1 MEADRATHTNDGD
14 ANARGRTAALRA
26 IAVMGLSVLLI
37 DLWLPSSLVLGSLLI
52 LPVFASAWLSSPRFT
67 NVVTTACAFAA
78 IFGAVVGVGGG
89 AQSPPD
95 TVALQL
101 ACSLFVI
108 FVSGQLALLRIK
120 NETRIDR
127 AREVVATALRSI
139 ADAVVTLDR
148 DDRVATING
157 PAARLVGVDAAAA
170 VGRPVGEVV
179 RLERDPE
186 TVAPPD
192 PRAPRRQLLVLTRDG
207 AEVRLPV
214 EATSSPI
221 VGQRGE
227 DFGRVLVLRDAS
239 DVVAFEERMRELAYR
254 DGLTGLAN
262 RRSLEERL
270 DLELKHARR
279 ARARLG
285 VLFLD
290 LDGFKKINDTY
301 GHRAGDELL
310 VAVAGRL
317 SAALREVDTVARI
330 SGDEFCVLVPEL
342 SERDDVALVAQKIV
356 DAVVRPVV
364 LDGVAVPVATSVGA
378 AVYPDDA
385 GSAASLL
392 SAADAAMYRAKGM
405 GGASWAVHDADA
417 GSWAPKERG
426 RPAPE
431 RARTGSDGAG
441 TNAMRTRGDDARA
454 ADTNGSDTSGA
465 GAAGR
470 PDAAAERRE
479 RQR

>member
-1 MEADRATHTNDGD
+1 MQATRVNQASDAE
-14 ANARGRTAALRA
+14 ANARGRSAALRA
-26 IAVMGLSVLLI
+26 IGVMGLSILAI

-52 LPVFASAWLSSPRFT
+52 LPVFASAWLASPRFT
-67 NVVTTACAFAA
+67 NVVTVTCAFAA
-78 IFGAVVGVGGG
+78 IFGAVIGLGGG
-89 AQSPPD
+89 AQSPPE

-120 NETRIDR
+120 SETRIDR
-127 AREVVATALRSI
+127 AREVVDTALRSI

-157 PAARLVGVDAAAA
+157 PAARLVGLDQGAAL
-170 VGRPVGEVV
+170 GRPVAEVV

-186 TVAPPD
+186 TVAPAD
-192 PRAPRRQLLVLTRDG
+192 PRAPRRQLLVLEGDDGTR
-207 AEVRLPV
+207 RLPV
-214 EATSSPI
+214 EVTSSPI

-290 LDGFKKINDTY
+290 LDGFKSINDTY

-310 VAVAGRL
+310 VAVGGRL
-317 SAALREVDTVARI
+317 SAVLREVDTVARI

-342 SERDDVALVAQKIV
+342 SEPADVALVAQKIV
-356 DAVVRPVV
+356 DAVVRPVI

-385 GSAASLL
+385 GSAEGLL

-405 GGASWAVHDADA
+405 GGASWAAHDASS
-417 GSWAPKERG
+417 GSWAPADRTG
-426 RPAPE
+426 D
-431 RARTGSDGAG
+431 ARTRAEAAPRPRTAGEAPRTSTAQGGATEAG
-441 TNAMRTRGDDARA
+441 ETRR
-454 ADTNGSDTSGA
+454 
-465 GAAGR
+465 
-470 PDAAAERRE
+470 
-479 RQR
+479 